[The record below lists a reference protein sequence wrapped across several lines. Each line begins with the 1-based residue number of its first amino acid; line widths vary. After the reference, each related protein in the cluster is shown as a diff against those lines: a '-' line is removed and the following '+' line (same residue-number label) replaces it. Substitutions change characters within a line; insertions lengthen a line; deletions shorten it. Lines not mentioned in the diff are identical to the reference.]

1 LRELLE
7 AQRSHQSEQLSKDQL
22 ALFEAAWQ
30 ARNWEDSDVDDDF
43 GNDAPGGQKPDATP
57 NRKRGG
63 RQPLTRQVSR
73 EPVVHDLAE
82 SESAVP
88 VAART
93 SG

>member
-43 GNDAPGGQKPDATP
+43 GNV
-57 NRKRGG
+57 RR
-63 RQPLTRQVSR
+63 
-73 EPVVHDLAE
+73 
-82 SESAVP
+82 
-88 VAART
+88 AARNPMQHQT
-93 SG
+93 GNGADVSL